1 MVNRITPVKIF
12 NQPRLELHPKHE
24 HIFTHQILQKHE
36 NLDKI
41 PITMRHLIPETC
53 TQRLCNKESQVL
65 SKLLIYT
72 IVLGTIDSWPPKHN

>member
-12 NQPRLELHPKHE
+12 NQPRLELHIKRE
-24 HIFTHQILQKHE
+24 HISTKHE
-36 NLDKI
+36 NLNKI
-41 PITMRHLIPETC
+41 PIIMRHLIPETC
-53 TQRLCNKESQVL
+53 TQRLCNKETQVL